1 MKRLFNRLENIN
13 IKYKLFL
20 ITTGLLVVLAMI
32 IYMIL
37 YFLLPTYYHKYKID
51 LLDKS
56 VSEVCENSSRHNTNY
71 LQERLYYMSK
81 NQNLSIVLKNRNGK
95 ILYGKNEIVIS
106 RYSKYILGKTPDDE
120 YHVTVP
126 IYTNDSIAPYTLDIV
141 MPLQPIDEANQV
153 IRKLMP
159 FILIVALLIG
169 AIGAYIYSKVI
180 TKPLIQIIESER
192 EAENR
197 RKDFVATISHELKTP
212 ITIISGQLE
221 GMMYNIGKYKDRD
234 TYLKK
239 SYESTQELR
248 DLVNEMIEVSKHEIL
263 ESDLALTKV
272 NLSSLLEKLIKK
284 HQFLIEEKNMNVI
297 LKIENDVYIKCDE
310 SRIEKAINNII
321 INGIKY
327 SPKDENLIVRL
338 YKKNYKNSRKNNQ
351 YRAYLEIE
359 NTGVTIDKKYLSQI
373 FNPFFR
379 IEKSRSR
386 KTGGSGLGLYLV
398 SQILK
403 SHGYYHSLKN
413 KENSVVFTIE
423 FKN

>member
-1 MKRLFNRLENIN
+1 MRRIFNKFENIN

-20 ITTGLLVVLAMI
+20 ITTGLLIALAMI

-37 YFLLPTYYHKYKID
+37 YFLLPSYYHQYKIG
-51 LLDKS
+51 LLENGIS
-56 VSEVCENSSRHNTNY
+56 VLCEDAPSHDTAY
-71 LQERLYYMSK
+71 LQERLYYMSR
-81 NQNLSIVLKNRNGK
+81 NQNLSIMLKNQNGK
-95 ILYGKNEIVIS
+95 IIYGNREMVLS
-106 RYSKYILGKTPDDE
+106 RYSNYVLGKVPDNE
-120 YHVTVP
+120 YHVT
-126 IYTNDSIAPYTLDIV
+126 ISINTNDSRLPYTLDII
-141 MPLQPIDEANQV
+141 MPLQPIDEANEV
-153 IRKLMP
+153 IRRLMP
-159 FILIVALLIG
+159 FILIVALIIG

-221 GMMYNIGKYKDRD
+221 GMIYNIGKFKDRD

-248 DLVNEMIEVSKHEIL
+248 DLVNEMIEVSKSEIL
-263 ESDLALTKV
+263 QSDLSLTKV
-272 NLSSLLEKLIKK
+272 ELSSLLRKLIKK
-284 HQFLIEEKNMNVI
+284 HQFLIEEKNMNME
-297 LKIENDVYIKCDE
+297 LNIENNIYVNCDE
-310 SRIEKAINNII
+310 TRIEKAINNII

-327 SPKDENLIVRL
+327 SPNNENLIVRL
-338 YKKNYKNSRKNNQ
+338 YKKNKKNN
-351 YRAYLEIE
+351 YKVYLEIE
-359 NTGVTIDKKYLSQI
+359 NTGVTIEEKYIEEI

-398 SQILK
+398 NQILK
-403 SHGYYHSLKN
+403 SHGYYYTLKN
-413 KENSVVFTIE
+413 KENSVVFLIE
-423 FKN
+423 FKS

>member
-1 MKRLFNRLENIN
+1 MRRIFNKFENIN

-20 ITTGLLVVLAMI
+20 ITTGLLIALAMI

-37 YFLLPTYYHKYKID
+37 YFLLPSYYHQYKIG
-51 LLDKS
+51 LLENGIS
-56 VSEVCENSSRHNTNY
+56 VLCEDAPSHDTAY
-71 LQERLYYMSK
+71 LQERLYYMSR
-81 NQNLSIVLKNRNGK
+81 NQNLSIMLKNQNGK
-95 ILYGKNEIVIS
+95 IIYGNREMVLS
-106 RYSKYILGKTPDDE
+106 RYSNYVLGKVPDNE
-120 YHVTVP
+120 YHVT
-126 IYTNDSIAPYTLDIV
+126 ISINTNDSRLPYTLDII
-141 MPLQPIDEANQV
+141 MPLQPIDEANEV
-153 IRKLMP
+153 IRRLMP
-159 FILIVALLIG
+159 FILIVALIIG

-221 GMMYNIGKYKDRD
+221 GMIYNIGKFKDRD

-248 DLVNEMIEVSKHEIL
+248 DLVNEMIEISKSEIL
-263 ESDLALTKV
+263 QSDLSLTKV
-272 NLSSLLEKLIKK
+272 ELSSLLRKLIKK
-284 HQFLIEEKNMNVI
+284 HQFLIEEKNMNME
-297 LKIENDVYIKCDE
+297 LNIENNIYVNCDE
-310 SRIEKAINNII
+310 TRIEKAINNII

-327 SPKDENLIVRL
+327 SPNNENLIVRL
-338 YKKNYKNSRKNNQ
+338 YKKNKKNN
-351 YRAYLEIE
+351 YKVYLEIE
-359 NTGVTIDKKYLSQI
+359 NTGVTIEEKYIEEI

-398 SQILK
+398 NQILK
-403 SHGYYHSLKN
+403 SHGYYYTLKN
-413 KENSVVFTIE
+413 KENSVVFLIE
-423 FKN
+423 FKS

>member
-1 MKRLFNRLENIN
+1 LRRIFNKFENIN

-20 ITTGLLVVLAMI
+20 ITTGLLIALAMI

-37 YFLLPTYYHKYKID
+37 YFLLPSYYHQYKIG
-51 LLDKS
+51 LLENGIS
-56 VSEVCENSSRHNTNY
+56 VLCEDAPSHDTAY
-71 LQERLYYMSK
+71 LQERLYYMSR
-81 NQNLSIVLKNRNGK
+81 NQNLSIMLKNQNGK
-95 ILYGKNEIVIS
+95 IIYGNREMVLS
-106 RYSKYILGKTPDDE
+106 RYSNYVLGKVPDNE
-120 YHVTVP
+120 YHVT
-126 IYTNDSIAPYTLDIV
+126 ISINTNDSRLPYTLDII
-141 MPLQPIDEANQV
+141 MPLQPIDEANEV
-153 IRKLMP
+153 IRRLMP
-159 FILIVALLIG
+159 FILIVALIIG

-221 GMMYNIGKYKDRD
+221 GMIYNIGKFKDRD

-248 DLVNEMIEVSKHEIL
+248 DLVNEMIEVSKSEIL
-263 ESDLALTKV
+263 QSDLSLTKV
-272 NLSSLLEKLIKK
+272 ELSSLLRKLIKK
-284 HQFLIEEKNMNVI
+284 HQFLIEEKNMNI
-297 LKIENDVYIKCDE
+297 ELNIENNIYINCDE
-310 SRIEKAINNII
+310 TRIEKAINNII

-327 SPKDENLIVRL
+327 SPNNENLIVRL
-338 YKKNYKNSRKNNQ
+338 YKKNKKNN
-351 YRAYLEIE
+351 YKVYLEIE
-359 NTGVTIDKKYLSQI
+359 NTGVTIEEKYIEEI

-398 SQILK
+398 NQILK
-403 SHGYYHSLKN
+403 SHGYYYTLKN
-413 KENSVVFTIE
+413 KENSVVFLIE
-423 FKN
+423 FKS

>member
-1 MKRLFNRLENIN
+1 MRRVFNRLENIN
-13 IKYKLFL
+13 LKYKLFL
-20 ITTGLLVVLAMI
+20 ITTGLLVALAII

-37 YFLLPTYYHKYKID
+37 YFLLPTYYHQYKIN
-51 LLDKS
+51 LLEQS
-56 VSEVCENSSRHNTNY
+56 VNELCKNSSKYDTTY
-71 LQERLYYMSK
+71 LEERLYYMSK
-81 NQNLSIVLKNRNGK
+81 NQNLAIVLKDHNGK
-95 ILYGKNEIVIS
+95 ILYGKNEIVLS
-106 RYSKYILGKTPDDE
+106 RYSKYILGKNPKDE
-120 YHVTVP
+120 YNVTIS
-126 IYTNDSIAPYTLDIV
+126 IYTNDSIIPYTLEIV

-153 IRKLMP
+153 IRRLMP
-159 FILIVALLIG
+159 FILIVALIIG

-221 GMMYNIGKYKDRD
+221 GMIYNIGKYKDRD

-272 NLSSLLEKLIKK
+272 NLSNLLEKLIKK
-284 HQFLIEEKNMNVI
+284 HQFLIEEKNMNVVF
-297 LKIENDVYIKCDE
+297 KIENDIYVNCDE
-310 SRIEKAINNII
+310 PRIEKAINNII

-327 SPKDENLIVRL
+327 SPENENLIVRL
-338 YKKNYKNSRKNNQ
+338 FKKNYKASKKNNQ
-351 YRAYLEIE
+351 NRVYLEIE
-359 NTGVTIDKKYLSQI
+359 NTGVTIDKKYLDEI

-398 SQILK
+398 SRILK
-403 SHGYYHSLKN
+403 SHGYYYNLNN

>member
-1 MKRLFNRLENIN
+1 MRRVFNKFENIN

-20 ITTGLLVVLAMI
+20 ITTGLLIALAMI

-37 YFLLPTYYHKYKID
+37 YFLLPSYYHQYKIG
-51 LLDKS
+51 LLENGIS
-56 VSEVCENSSRHNTNY
+56 VLCEDAPSHDTAY
-71 LQERLYYMSK
+71 LQERLYYMSR
-81 NQNLSIVLKNRNGK
+81 NQNLSIMLKNQNGK
-95 ILYGKNEIVIS
+95 IIYGNREMVLS
-106 RYSKYILGKTPDDE
+106 RYSNYVLGKVPDNE
-120 YHVTVP
+120 YHVT
-126 IYTNDSIAPYTLDIV
+126 ISINTNDSRLPYTLDII
-141 MPLQPIDEANQV
+141 MPLQPIDEANEV
-153 IRKLMP
+153 IRRLMP
-159 FILIVALLIG
+159 FILIVALIIG

-221 GMMYNIGKYKDRD
+221 GMIYNIGKFKDRD

-248 DLVNEMIEVSKHEIL
+248 DLVNEMIEISKSEIL
-263 ESDLALTKV
+263 QSDLSLTKV
-272 NLSSLLEKLIKK
+272 ELSSLLRKLIKK
-284 HQFLIEEKNMNVI
+284 HQFLIEEKNMNI
-297 LKIENDVYIKCDE
+297 ELNIENNIYINCDE
-310 SRIEKAINNII
+310 TRIEKAINNII

-327 SPKDENLIVRL
+327 SPNNENLIVRL
-338 YKKNYKNSRKNNQ
+338 YKKNKKNN
-351 YRAYLEIE
+351 YKVYLEIE
-359 NTGVTIDKKYLSQI
+359 NTGVTIEEKYIEEI

-398 SQILK
+398 NQILK
-403 SHGYYHSLKN
+403 SHGYYYTLKN
-413 KENSVVFTIE
+413 KENSVVFLIE
-423 FKN
+423 FKS

>member
-1 MKRLFNRLENIN
+1 
-13 IKYKLFL
+13 
-20 ITTGLLVVLAMI
+20 
-32 IYMIL
+32 
-37 YFLLPTYYHKYKID
+37 
-51 LLDKS
+51 
-56 VSEVCENSSRHNTNY
+56 
-71 LQERLYYMSK
+71 
-81 NQNLSIVLKNRNGK
+81 
-95 ILYGKNEIVIS
+95 
-106 RYSKYILGKTPDDE
+106 
-120 YHVTVP
+120 
-126 IYTNDSIAPYTLDIV
+126 
-141 MPLQPIDEANQV
+141 MPLQPIDEASQV
-153 IRKLMP
+153 IRRLMP
-159 FILIVALLIG
+159 FIVMVALLIG

-180 TKPLIQIIESER
+180 TKPLIHIIESER

-221 GMMYNIGKYKDRD
+221 GMIYNIGKYKDRD

-248 DLVNEMIEVSKHEIL
+248 DLVNEMIEVSKYEIL
-263 ESDLALTKV
+263 EMDLS
-272 NLSSLLEKLIKK
+272 LSMVDLSGLLDKLIKR
-284 HQFLIEEKNMNVI
+284 HQFLIEEKQMNVI
-297 LKIENDVYIKCDE
+297 LKIEDGITIKCDE
-310 SRIEKAINNII
+310 PRIEKAINNII

-327 SPKDENLIVRL
+327 SPVGENLIVRL
-338 YKKNYKNSRKNNQ
+338 YKKNYKNTKKNNA

-359 NTGVTIDKKYLSQI
+359 NTGVTIEKKYLDEI

-398 SQILK
+398 NQILK
-403 SHGYYHSLKN
+403 SHGYYHTLKN

>member
-1 MKRLFNRLENIN
+1 MRKVFNKFENIN

-20 ITTGLLVVLAMI
+20 ITTGLLVALAVI

-37 YFLLPTYYHKYKID
+37 YFLLPSYYHKYKID

-56 VSEVCENSSRHNTNY
+56 ISSLCEDSPNYDTRH
-71 LQERLYYMSK
+71 LQERLYYMSR
-81 NQNLSIVLKNRNGK
+81 NQNLSIILRNQNGR
-95 ILYGKNEIVIS
+95 ILYGNSNMVLS
-106 RYSKYILGKTPDDE
+106 RYSNYVLGRAPHNE
-120 YHVTVP
+120 YNITIP
-126 IYTNDSIAPYTLDIV
+126 IDTNDSNTSYNLNII

-153 IRKLMP
+153 IRRLMP
-159 FILIVALLIG
+159 FILIVALIIG

-192 EAENR
+192 EAENK

-221 GMMYNIGKYKDRD
+221 GMIYNIGKFKDRD

-248 DLVNEMIEVSKHEIL
+248 DLVNEMIEVSKNEIL
-263 ESDLALTKV
+263 YSDLALTEV

-284 HQFLIEEKNMNVI
+284 HQFLIEEKNIKVVSN
-297 LKIENDVYIKCDE
+297 IEYDGYIKCDE
-310 SRIEKAINNII
+310 TRIEKAINNII

-327 SPKDENLIVRL
+327 SPNDENLIVRL
-338 YKKNYKNSRKNNQ
+338 YKKNYKSNKKNNQ
-351 YRAYLEIE
+351 YRVYLEIE
-359 NTGVTIDKKYLSQI
+359 NTGITIDEKYLDEI

-398 SQILK
+398 NQILK
-403 SHGYYHSLKN
+403 SHGYNHNLKN
-413 KENSVVFTIE
+413 RENSVVFSIE

>member
-1 MKRLFNRLENIN
+1 MRRVFNKFENIN

-20 ITTGLLVVLAMI
+20 ITTGLLIALAMI

-51 LLDKS
+51 LLDKTIN
-56 VSEVCENSSRHNTNY
+56 ELCDTSSRYNTSY
-71 LQERLYYMSK
+71 LQERLYYMSR
-81 NQNLSIVLKNRNGK
+81 NQNLSIILKNQNGK
-95 ILYGKNEIVIS
+95 IIYGNSEMVLS
-106 RYSKYILGKTPDDE
+106 RYNKYILGKIPDNE
-120 YHVTVP
+120 YHVSMS
-126 IYTNDSIAPYTLDIV
+126 INTNDSRIPYTLDII
-141 MPLQPIDEANQV
+141 MPLQPIDEANKV

-159 FILIVALLIG
+159 FILMVALIIG

-180 TKPLIQIIESER
+180 TKPLIHIIESER

-221 GMMYNIGKYKDRD
+221 GMIYNIGKYKDRD

-239 SYESTQELR
+239 SYESTQELK
-248 DLVNEMIEVSKHEIL
+248 DLVNEMIEVSKNEIL
-263 ESDLALTKV
+263 QSDLALTNV
-272 NLSSLLEKLIKK
+272 NLSSLVERLTKR
-284 HQFLIEEKNMNVI
+284 HQFLIDEKNMNVVLNI
-297 LKIENDVYIKCDE
+297 QDNIYIKCDE
-310 SRIEKAINNII
+310 TRIEKAINNII

-327 SPKDENLIVRL
+327 SPNGENLIVKL
-338 YKKNYKNSRKNNQ
+338 CKKNNKNTKKSNQ

-359 NTGVTIDKKYLSQI
+359 NTGVTIDKRYLEQI

-398 SQILK
+398 NQILK

-413 KENSVVFTIE
+413 KENSVVFTIV

>member
-1 MKRLFNRLENIN
+1 LRRVFNKFENIN

-20 ITTGLLVVLAMI
+20 ITTGLLIALAMI

-37 YFLLPTYYHKYKID
+37 YFLLPSYYHQYKIG
-51 LLDKS
+51 LLENGIS
-56 VSEVCENSSRHNTNY
+56 VLCEDAPSHDTAY
-71 LQERLYYMSK
+71 LQERLYYMSR
-81 NQNLSIVLKNRNGK
+81 NQNLSIMLKNQNGK
-95 ILYGKNEIVIS
+95 IIYGNREMVLS
-106 RYSKYILGKTPDDE
+106 RYSNYVLGKVPDNE
-120 YHVTVP
+120 YHVT
-126 IYTNDSIAPYTLDIV
+126 ISINTNDSRLPYTLDII
-141 MPLQPIDEANQV
+141 MPLQPIDEANEV
-153 IRKLMP
+153 IRRLMP
-159 FILIVALLIG
+159 FILIVALIIG

-221 GMMYNIGKYKDRD
+221 GMIYNIGKFKDRD

-248 DLVNEMIEVSKHEIL
+248 DLVNEMIEVSKSEIL
-263 ESDLALTKV
+263 QSDLSLTKV
-272 NLSSLLEKLIKK
+272 ELSSLLRKLIKK
-284 HQFLIEEKNMNVI
+284 HQFLIEEKNMNME
-297 LKIENDVYIKCDE
+297 LNIENNIYVNCDE
-310 SRIEKAINNII
+310 TRIEKAINNII

-327 SPKDENLIVRL
+327 SPNNENLIVRL
-338 YKKNYKNSRKNNQ
+338 YKKNKKNN
-351 YRAYLEIE
+351 YKVYLEIE
-359 NTGVTIDKKYLSQI
+359 NTGVTIEEKYIEEI

-398 SQILK
+398 NQILK
-403 SHGYYHSLKN
+403 SHGYYYTLKN
-413 KENSVVFTIE
+413 KENSVVFLIE
-423 FKN
+423 FKS

>member
-1 MKRLFNRLENIN
+1 MKRVFNKLENIN

-20 ITTGLLVVLAMI
+20 ITTGLLIALAMI

-37 YFLLPTYYHKYKID
+37 YFLLPTYYHQYKID

-56 VSEVCENSSRHNTNY
+56 VSSLSENSSKYDTSH

-81 NQNLSIVLKNRNGK
+81 NQNLSIILKSPSGK
-95 ILYGKNEIVIS
+95 ILYGKNEIVLS
-106 RYSKYILGKTPDDE
+106 RYSKYILGKNPDDE
-120 YHVTVP
+120 YHITVP
-126 IYTNDSIAPYTLDIV
+126 IYTNDTLIPYTLDII
-141 MPLQPIDEANQV
+141 MPLQPIDEASQV
-153 IRKLMP
+153 IRRLMP
-159 FILIVALLIG
+159 FIVMVALLIG

-180 TKPLIQIIESER
+180 TKPLIHIIESER

-221 GMMYNIGKYKDRD
+221 GMIYNIGKYKDRD

-248 DLVNEMIEVSKHEIL
+248 DLVNEMIEVSKYEIL
-263 ESDLALTKV
+263 EMDLS
-272 NLSSLLEKLIKK
+272 LSMVDLSGLLDKLIKR
-284 HQFLIEEKNMNVI
+284 HQFLIEEKQMNVI
-297 LKIENDVYIKCDE
+297 LKIEDGITIKCDE
-310 SRIEKAINNII
+310 PRIEKAINNII

-327 SPKDENLIVRL
+327 SPVGENLIVRL
-338 YKKNYKNSRKNNQ
+338 YKKNYKNMKKNNA

-359 NTGVTIDKKYLSQI
+359 NTGVTIEKKYLDEI

-398 SQILK
+398 NQILK
-403 SHGYYHSLKN
+403 SHGYYHTLKN